1 MSMMPVQ
8 TKSSLSDLAVRAAS
22 SILMAALAFG
32 VTWWGGWPFT
42 LFWFLASA
50 AIAYEWLSI
59 TSLPRLWLLF
69 SLIMGASALVLS
81 LPSVMDTSHMLN
93 LQIGVLAS
101 AALIGLLIVRSQR
114 DRLWFIAGFAYTLVI
129 ALVPTLVR
137 HHTLLGDQGGFA
149 AVLWM
154 FAVVW
159 LTDIF
164 AYFSGRLIGGAKL
177 WPAISPK
184 KTWAGF
190 IGGVS
195 IGAIG
200 GVMVYITFMSEK
212 TISVNDVM
220 LVGIASL
227 LAAMMGQGGDLA
239 ESAIKRHFDVKDAS
253 HLIPGHG
260 GVMDRLDAFWAVCV
274 IVGFAMAVIPFL
286 KV

>member
-1 MSMMPVQ
+1 
-8 TKSSLSDLAVRAAS
+8 
-22 SILMAALAFG
+22 
-32 VTWWGGWPFT
+32 
-42 LFWFLASA
+42 
-50 AIAYEWLSI
+50 
-59 TSLPRLWLLF
+59 
-69 SLIMGASALVLS
+69 
-81 LPSVMDTSHMLN
+81 
-93 LQIGVLAS
+93 
-101 AALIGLLIVRSQR
+101 VRSQR